1 MKQNKIRIM
10 AAIFATTMIFSTI
23 SSCGKGS
30 TDDVSGKEGKLPTAV
45 ASSNDNEDDDAESES
60 DDPSDYYDRYKL
72 DLTNAHK
79 ATDYSFE
86 EILKSMESVRGEH
99 MVGWSKINHSDE
111 DGIPGLVDTIIYNAD
126 GTGDELKLKR
136 VYKDDELAQLGVI
149 YDSPATGVKEAKKR
163 AYMFAGFE
171 SALFAVFPDADI
183 KDLDDITE
191 AVRDWVD
198 NSKEQ
203 RLIYTY
209 GDVNMIFT
217 IYNWGGEKKIPRSG
231 FKCSFVLKFGDDSNA

>member
-10 AAIFATTMIFSTI
+10 AAILATTMIFSTI

-149 YDSPATGVKEAKKR
+149 YDSR
-163 AYMFAGFE
+163 NW
-171 SALFAVFPDADI
+171 SQ
-183 KDLDDITE
+183 
-191 AVRDWVD
+191 R
-198 NSKEQ
+198 SKEKSVYVCW
-203 RLIYTY
+203 I
-209 GDVNMIFT
+209 
-217 IYNWGGEKKIPRSG
+217 
-231 FKCSFVLKFGDDSNA
+231 